1 MRVRRSG
8 TNFIGTFKI
17 FSFHPHVHV
26 YLAPFKLAC
35 RLQCIWLL
43 RVKSVLLLDSC
54 QTSSIELAKPQ
65 MRIQL
70 NDHFCQNRHNIF
82 YKSDKKMLFIA
93 LVFIMSLGLNIMFQL
108 DASDSGQLSSNAVA
122 RRNQESVYYVKT

>member
-8 TNFIGTFKI
+8 TNFVGTFKI

-65 MRIQL
+65 MQIQL
-70 NDHFCQNRHNIF
+70 NDHFCQNRSQHVSINLTKNALHRFGF
-82 YKSDKKMLFIA
+82 YYEFRSKH
-93 LVFIMSLGLNIMFQL
+93 
-108 DASDSGQLSSNAVA
+108 
-122 RRNQESVYYVKT
+122 YVSA